1 MPKNVVPDA
10 LIAEVEV
17 CYNRGEEIVPVT
29 EIAEEYIKMIREK
42 LKRAVLELTLAE
54 QEELLAAIKGG
65 KLCSSHK
72 EGKRERNL

>member
-42 LKRAVLELTLAE
+42 LKRAVLELTHEE

-65 KLCSSHK
+65 KLCSSH
-72 EGKRERNL
+72 EVN